1 MGAAVVEARAA
12 AGSERDAHIVIRDL
26 DMAFGD
32 FVVMRN
38 LSFTIRRSDIFV
50 IMGGSGC
57 GKSTLMR
64 TMIGLLEPARGEV
77 LYDGVSFTA
86 APPEQREVLLRKMG
100 VLFQQGALWSSL
112 TLAENVALPLQ
123 QYTSLG
129 AAAIAEMVDLK
140 LSLVGLKG
148 FGDYYPAAISG
159 GMRKRAGLARAMAL
173 DPEILFFDE
182 PSAGLDPIS
191 SKLLDDLILELRDS
205 LGATIVLVT
214 HELPSIFA
222 IANNGVFLDTG
233 SRTMVATGSPKEML
247 ESCANPNVQTF
258 LRRGAPAGRPGTPVE
273 APEKDA

>member
-1 MGAAVVEARAA
+1 VSVAATPVSAAPEAK
-12 AGSERDAHIVIRDL
+12 AHIVVRDL

-38 LSFTIRRSDIFV
+38 LSFTIRRGDVFV

-64 TMIGLLEPARGEV
+64 TMVGLLEPARGEV
-77 LYDGVSFTA
+77 LYDGQSFTA
-86 APPEQREVLLRKMG
+86 AAPDAREVQLRRMG
-100 VLFQQGALWSSL
+100 VLFQQGALWSAL
-112 TLAENVALPLQ
+112 TLAENVAFPLQ
-123 QYTSLG
+123 QYTKLAPG
-129 AAAIAEMVDLK
+129 EIAEVVALK
-140 LSLVGLKG
+140 LALVGLRG

-191 SKLLDDLILELRDS
+191 SKLLDDLILALRDS
-205 LGATIVLVT
+205 LGSTIVLVT

-222 IANNGVFLDTG
+222 IANNGVFLDTE

-247 ESCANPNVQTF
+247 ESCPNPNVQRF
-258 LRRGAPAGRPGTPVE
+258 LRRGAAAPE
-273 APEKDA
+273 APRE

>member
-1 MGAAVVEARAA
+1 MAAAARPTEPRAA
-12 AGSERDAHIVIRDL
+12 LRDDAHIVIRDL
-26 DMAFGD
+26 DMQFGD
-32 FVVMRN
+32 FVVMRG
-38 LSFTIRRSDIFV
+38 LSFTISRGDIFV

-64 TMIGLLEPARGEV
+64 TMVGLLEPARGEV

-86 APPEQREVLLRKMG
+86 APAERREEMLRKMG

-123 QYTSLG
+123 QYTRLG
-129 AAAIAEMVDLK
+129 AAEIAEVVDLK
-140 LSLVGLKG
+140 LSLVGLRG

-222 IANNGVFLDTG
+222 IASNGVFLDAE
-233 SRTMVATGSPKEML
+233 SRTMAATGSPKQML
-247 ESCANPNVQTF
+247 ASCPNPNVQTF
-258 LRRGAPAGRPGTPVE
+258 LRRGAPAGGRAVSAGAGE
-273 APEKDA
+273 SGR